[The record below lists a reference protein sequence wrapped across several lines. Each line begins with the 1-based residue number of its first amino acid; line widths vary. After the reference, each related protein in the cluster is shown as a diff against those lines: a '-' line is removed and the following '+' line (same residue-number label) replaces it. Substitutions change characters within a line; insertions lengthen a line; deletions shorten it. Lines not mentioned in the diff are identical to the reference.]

1 MNLIII
7 HGRLTKAPELKTVGS
22 GVEVCKFS
30 VAVNRPVG
38 KGKESITDFF
48 EVDAWGQAG
57 AFVEKYFEVGDGIIV
72 QGEMQSRKFD
82 DKDGNKRTAWS
93 IHANRVEFAE
103 KKDGGQN
110 GGFTKKKA
118 GDQNGGFT
126 EVDDSELPF

>member
-22 GVEVCKFS
+22 GTEVCKFS
-30 VAVNRPVG
+30 VAVNRPAG
-38 KGKESITDFF
+38 KGKDPITDFF
-48 EVDAWGQAG
+48 EVDAWGQTG
-57 AFVEKYFEVGDGIIV
+57 AFVEKYFKVGDGIIV

-103 KKDGGQN
+103 KKDGN
-110 GGFTKKKA
+110 GSS
-118 GDQNGGFT
+118 GGFT
-126 EVDDSELPF
+126 EVDDSEMPF